1 MGVGGGLL
9 TVQTEMFSP
18 RSVTLFI
25 PSTSEVWER
34 LGFLLASGAF
44 VKAFWG
50 ELGGGWILA
59 HWSSHGLG
67 CIVCLQGLTSG
78 ESSHHKFTTSGCFT
92 Q

>member
-1 MGVGGGLL
+1 MGGGLL

-50 ELGGGWILA
+50 ELGGGLDPCPLEFT
-59 HWSSHGLG
+59 WSWLHSM
-67 CIVCLQGLTSG
+67 
-78 ESSHHKFTTSGCFT
+78 SSRID
-92 Q
+92 QR